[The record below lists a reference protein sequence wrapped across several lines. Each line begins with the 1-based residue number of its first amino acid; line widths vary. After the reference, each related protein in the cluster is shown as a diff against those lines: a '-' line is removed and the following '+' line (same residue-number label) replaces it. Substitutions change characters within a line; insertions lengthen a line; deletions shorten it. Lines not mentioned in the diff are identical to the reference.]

1 MARYKLVLP
10 KAVIVTAIA
19 IILTFTF
26 SFSSRLA
33 LGMPID
39 WLSWIECTVIPIVIA
54 MPISSYI
61 FLQAEKY
68 KEATQALA
76 IAHASL
82 KETHEKLTYSTS
94 HDQATSLLNREAF
107 LGQLARARHEDEC
120 DTLLLID
127 ADNFTR
133 INDRHGHAKGDEIL
147 NRIAKALL
155 YATRP
160 SDIVGRTGG
169 TEFGVILR
177 GVDKDNAML
186 RAELIRR
193 QVEAMPWMKSGR
205 GSFRATVSIGAAVMQ
220 GEVETGESLRQ
231 AARCLFEAKQEGRN
245 RVSFTHKSV

>member
-1 MARYKLVLP
+1 MTV
-10 KAVIVTAIA
+10 IA
-19 IILTFTF
+19 IVLTFTF

-33 LGMPID
+33 FGMPID

-68 KEATQALA
+68 KDATQALA
-76 IAHASL
+76 RSHTAL
-82 KETHEKLTYSTS
+82 KETHEKLTYSTT
-94 HDQATSLLNREAF
+94 HDQATGLLNREGF

-127 ADNFTR
+127 ADNFTGL
-133 INDRHGHAKGDEIL
+133 NDRHGHAKGDEIL
-147 NRIAKALL
+147 SRIAKALL

-177 GVDKDNAML
+177 GVDKDSAML

-205 GSFRATVSIGAAVMQ
+205 GSVRATVSIGGAEMPASADTAQ
-220 GEVETGESLRQ
+220 SLRQ
-231 AARCLFEAKQEGRN
+231 AARCLYEAKQQGRN
-245 RVSFTHKSV
+245 RVSFSYKSA